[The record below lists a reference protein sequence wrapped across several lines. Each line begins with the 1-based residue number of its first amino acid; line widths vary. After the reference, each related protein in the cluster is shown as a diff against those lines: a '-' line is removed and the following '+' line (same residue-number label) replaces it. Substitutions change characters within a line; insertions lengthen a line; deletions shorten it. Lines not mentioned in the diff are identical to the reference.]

1 MKKIL
6 LLVDTMTFAQKSKKL
21 LILNGIYAEI
31 IKSQGNLSSNGCT
44 FGVRID
50 YKDYFSAIRILKA
63 NEISYTVS
71 GGDIY

>member
-1 MKKIL
+1 
-6 LLVDTMTFAQKSKKL
+6 MTFAQKSKKL
-21 LILNGIYAEI
+21 LISSGINAEI
-31 IKSQGNLSSNGCT
+31 IKTQGTLSSNGCT

-50 YKDYFSAIRILKA
+50 YKDYFSAIRVLKS